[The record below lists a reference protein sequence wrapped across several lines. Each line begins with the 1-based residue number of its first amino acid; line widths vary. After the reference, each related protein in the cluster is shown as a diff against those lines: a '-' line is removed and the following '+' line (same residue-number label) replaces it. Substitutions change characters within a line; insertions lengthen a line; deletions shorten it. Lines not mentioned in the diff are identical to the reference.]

1 MDLRL
6 EVVILPVTDVD
17 KAKHFYKTGLGCRL
31 DADVSPREGYHIVQV
46 TRPGRPARSSSATA

>member
-17 KAKHFYKTGLGCRL
+17 KAKHFYETGLACRL
-31 DADVSPREGYHIVQV
+31 DADVSPERAIASC
-46 TRPGRPARSSSATA
+46 R